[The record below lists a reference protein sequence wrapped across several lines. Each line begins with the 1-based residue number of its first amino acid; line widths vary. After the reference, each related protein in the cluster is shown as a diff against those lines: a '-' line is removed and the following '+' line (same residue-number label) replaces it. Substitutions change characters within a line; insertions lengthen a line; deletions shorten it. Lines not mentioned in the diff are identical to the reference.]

1 MDKLQSVI
9 GTLTGNKNWDGK
21 SRVASHRLQSEKKFK
36 EKETVLTWRKDLKIT
51 HIFVNLEKN
60 RGITK
65 LRNGGKC
72 LRQICFRCKLSTF
85 CSVSKAFVC
94 FLSFRLEKEKNI
106 FSQATILQF
115 YKTLS

>member
-60 RGITK
+60 WGITK

-85 CSVSKAFVC
+85 CSVSKAFVY
-94 FLSFRLEKEKNI
+94 FLSFRLKKEKNI